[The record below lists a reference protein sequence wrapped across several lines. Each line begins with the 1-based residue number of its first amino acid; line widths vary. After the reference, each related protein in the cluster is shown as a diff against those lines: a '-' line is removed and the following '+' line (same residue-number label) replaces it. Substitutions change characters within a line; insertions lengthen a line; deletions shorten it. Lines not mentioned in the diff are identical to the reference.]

1 MPNILKRP
9 MFRKGGST
17 SYGTGITA
25 NLEPRTNYEGGGG
38 TGYED
43 IINRQYQSM
52 LPSQGDLVSNLITG
66 FGASAP
72 QDPMQLQTWGSAFG
86 SAARTAAGLRAKQ
99 EAPAIE
105 YRKQAGVQAIKNL
118 TKKDEAKITA
128 AMTNA
133 REFARVNYQNF
144 PGSTPEEKMQNA
156 YKSKFS
162 ELLSKERAVTSEA
175 ELIREKEKEF
185 RASEKVRMNPRKAAE
200 TAVKI
205 NEGKIKIPGGYTGVI
220 SVTSQGLSDIIPQ
233 GDGTTAI
240 LNTKKSG
247 ININNVSYQPNQNY
261 IDPQTGA
268 VYQYQGK
275 GTFKRVYP

>member
-52 LPSQGDLVSNLITG
+52 LPSQGDLVSNFITG

-86 SAARTAAGLRAKQ
+86 SAGRTAAALRAKQ

-105 YRKQAGVQAIKNL
+105 YRKQAGIQAIKNL

-133 REFARVNYQNF
+133 REFARVNYQNY

-175 ELIREKEKEF
+175 ELIRQKENEF

-233 GDGTTAI
+233 GDGTTAV

>member
-17 SYGTGITA
+17 AYGTGITA

-72 QDPMQLQTWGSAFG
+72 QDPMQLQTWGTAFSSAG
-86 SAARTAAGLRAKQ
+86 RTAAALRAKQ

-133 REFARVNYQNF
+133 REFARVNYQNY

-175 ELIREKEKEF
+175 ELIRQKENEF
-185 RASEKVRMNPRKAAE
+185 RTSEKVKMNPRKAAE

-233 GDGTTAI
+233 GDGTTAV

-261 IDPQTGA
+261 IDPLSGA

>member
-17 SYGTGITA
+17 AYGTGITA
-25 NLEPRTNYEGGGG
+25 NLEPRKNYEAG
-38 TGYED
+38 TGYEE

-52 LPSQGDLVSNLITG
+52 LPSDEQLLKNLITG

-72 QDPMQLQTWGSAFG
+72 QDPNQLQTWGTAFSSAG
-86 SAARTAAGLRAKQ
+86 RTAAALRAKQ
-99 EAPAIE
+99 EAPAME
-105 YRKQAGVQAIKNL
+105 YKKQAGIQAIKNL
-118 TKKDEAKITA
+118 TKQDEAKITA

-133 REFARVNYQNF
+133 REFARVNYQNY

-175 ELIREKEKEF
+175 ELIRQKENEF

-200 TAVKI
+200 TAAKI
-205 NEGKIKIPGGYTGVI
+205 NAGKINIPGGYTGVI

-233 GDGTTAI
+233 GDGTTAV

-261 IDPQTGA
+261 IDPLSGA

>member
-17 SYGTGITA
+17 AYGTGITA
-25 NLEPRTNYEGGGG
+25 NLESRTNYQAG
-38 TGYED
+38 TGYEE
-43 IINRQYQSM
+43 IINRQYESM
-52 LPSQGDLVSNLITG
+52 LPSDEQLLKNLITG

-86 SAARTAAGLRAKQ
+86 SAGKTAAALRAKQ
-99 EAPAIE
+99 EAPAME
-105 YRKQAGVQAIKNL
+105 YKKQAGIQAIKNL
-118 TKKDEAKITA
+118 TKQDEAKITA

-133 REFARVNYQNF
+133 REFARVNYQNY

-175 ELIREKEKEF
+175 ELIRQKENEF
-185 RASEKVRMNPRKAAE
+185 RTSEKVKMNPRKAAE

-233 GDGTTAI
+233 GDGTTAV
-240 LNTKKSG
+240 LNTKKPG

>member
-1 MPNILKRP
+1 

-52 LPSQGDLVSNLITG
+52 LPSQGDLVSNFITG

-86 SAARTAAGLRAKQ
+86 SAGRTAAALRAKQ

-133 REFARVNYQNF
+133 REFARVNYQNY

-175 ELIREKEKEF
+175 ELIRQKENEF
-185 RASEKVRMNPRKAAE
+185 RTSEKVKMNPRKAAE

-233 GDGTTAI
+233 GDGTTAV

>member
-52 LPSQGDLVSNLITG
+52 LPSQGDLVSNFITG

-133 REFARVNYQNF
+133 KEFARVNYQNF

-175 ELIREKEKEF
+175 ELIRQKENEF
-185 RASEKVRMNPRKAAE
+185 RTSEQVRMNPRKAAE

-220 SVTSQGLSDIIPQ
+220 SVTSKGLSDIIPQ
-233 GDGTTAI
+233 GDGTTAV
-240 LNTKKSG
+240 LNTKKPG
-247 ININNVSYQPNQNY
+247 ITINSIQYQPNQNY